1 MSYSRWSNS
10 VWYSYWSCYSGPTV
24 KEQVLC
30 LLHKGGV
37 RKDWTLEEL
46 VDLRVSDIKNFY
58 DCPIIEAEEAAAYVE
73 QFIAD
78 MSEMTD
84 SECAKQYQQ
93 MLKDELGVSDD

>member
-24 KEQVLC
+24 NEQVLC
-30 LLHKGGV
+30 LLHRAGK

-46 VDLRVSDIKNFY
+46 LDLRVVDIQAYY
-58 DCPIIEAEEAAAYVE
+58 DCSIIEAEEAGSYIE

-78 MSEMTD
+78 MSAMTD

-93 MLKDELGVSDD
+93 MLK